1 MTFFRRVLG
10 ESDLLPVQKLLR
22 PGIPPVLLTGRDAGL
37 DATQQT
43 SEVNLCPTCKPD
55 VRRVIIN
62 TYEDGESSRLNKLV
76 RKASSV
82 VGLELD
88 SLEVVVERRMRD
100 KFKSILGNPSHPL
113 HAELW
118 QMGSPFHH
126 RFIP

>member
-1 MTFFRRVLG
+1 MRINNKLDWTDPTESLYRKSQRRLFFLRRLR
-10 ESDLLPVQKLLR
+10 SFDLCGRLLKMFHLYA
-22 PGIPPVLLTGRDAGL
+22 VASTLFFAG
-37 DATQQT
+37 A
-43 SEVNLCPTCKPD
+43 CW
-55 VRRVIIN
+55 
-62 TYEDGESSRLNKLV
+62 GGASRLGTPTDLV